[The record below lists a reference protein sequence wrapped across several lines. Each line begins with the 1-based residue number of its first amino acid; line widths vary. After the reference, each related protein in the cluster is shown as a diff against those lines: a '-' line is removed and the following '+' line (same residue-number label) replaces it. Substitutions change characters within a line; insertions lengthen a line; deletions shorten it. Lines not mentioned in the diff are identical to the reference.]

1 MEWEIAYQK
10 QAEDWAQETE
20 GLSTQ
25 PGTDPGRP
33 TTPGNRTAALH
44 EVEVLMSVTL
54 VFIFY
59 SCLKRACFSFSRKIN
74 QLCIIK
80 MGGGEG
86 GG

>member
-33 TTPGNRTAALH
+33 TTPGTWEQNSSSSRGRSLGVSDFSLH
-44 EVEVLMSVTL
+44 LLQLPEEGLL
-54 VFIFY
+54 FIF
-59 SCLKRACFSFSRKIN
+59 
-74 QLCIIK
+74 
-80 MGGGEG
+80 
-86 GG
+86 